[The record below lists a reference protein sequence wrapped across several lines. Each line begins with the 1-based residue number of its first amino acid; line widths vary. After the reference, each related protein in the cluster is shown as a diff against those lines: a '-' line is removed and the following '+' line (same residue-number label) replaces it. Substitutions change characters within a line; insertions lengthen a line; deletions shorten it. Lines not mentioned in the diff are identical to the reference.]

1 MSAATAAARKHHCT
15 IHYTGKVPFNILQE
29 SSIPSNLSLAI
40 NIWIDTEY
48 IKALNYITAKIPGTE
63 ILKVNCAASALFTLG
78 LVNTDEY
85 VIETQHGQVSK
96 YLKRERYG
104 RTSLEILQSVCDR
117 YNPSTTHTY
126 FDLSIRLQPNEA
138 TFRARFIA
146 LCKYFIK
153 PGMGTYIQYGAG
165 TSTHFVSLIH
175 MDDTIYLYDYQQ
187 QYCIPEESIIDIIIK
202 QSMPDSFRLYE
213 GGQLY
218 EGYSYISSDIEIENL
233 YVLFPLTIGD
243 AVYSGAMSQSLIL
256 HRYIEFSNGFHAG
269 SKEIVQVIQE
279 SVNEE
284 LATRFPS
291 GPKSEDFDPEFLMH
305 LAEMVLTE
313 NGIGHEIEPEF
324 SPQITYPEAQLLQ
337 IVDART
343 RHLNADPAAKSAEGA
358 RLFQEDYAASRP
370 MTTWETLRD
379 ILKMDIIDLIKRGVE
394 AAVSKRGHNAPMW
407 RGGGRRLVPRRLESL
422 RLESLRLDSLRL
434 GLTRKERPRPRR
446 RAPPSAG
453 PNPRPS
459 RT

>member
-1 MSAATAAARKHHCT
+1 MSVAAKSGSAAAAAAKNHCAIYYKGT
-15 IHYTGKVPFNILQE
+15 VHFNILQE
-29 SSIPSNLSLAI
+29 STIPPNTALSI

-48 IKALNYITAKIPGTE
+48 IKLLNYITAKIPGTE

-85 VIETQHGQVSK
+85 VIETQQEQVSK
-96 YLKRERYG
+96 YLKKEGYG
-104 RTSLEILQSVCDR
+104 RSSLEIMQAVCNT
-117 YNPSTTHTY
+117 YNPSTSHEY
-126 FDLSIRLQPNEA
+126 IDLSIQLRPNEA

-165 TSTHFVSLIH
+165 KTTHFVSLIH

-187 QYCIPEESIIDIIIK
+187 QYCIPEEGIIDVIIK
-202 QSMPDSFRLYE
+202 QSMPGSFRLVDT
-213 GGQLY
+213 GPVY
-218 EGYSYISSDIEIENL
+218 EGYSYISSDIEIETL
-233 YVLFPLTIGD
+233 YILIPVSNGGPI
-243 AVYSGAMSQSLIL
+243 YSGAMNQSLIL
-256 HRYIEFSNGFHAG
+256 HRYIAFSNGLHAR
-269 SKEIVQVIQE
+269 SRDIIDLIKE
-279 SVNEE
+279 SLNEE
-284 LATRFPS
+284 VAARFPA
-291 GPKSEDFDPEFLMH
+291 GPKSEDFTPEVLMQ
-305 LAEMVLTE
+305 LAEMILTE

-324 SPQITYPEAQLLQ
+324 SPQITYPETQLLQ

-358 RLFQEDYAASRP
+358 RLFQHDYAASRP
-370 MTTWETLRD
+370 MATWDTLRD

-394 AAVSKRGHNAPMW
+394 SAVSKKGHNAPMW
-407 RGGGRRLVPRRLESL
+407 QGGRRLEPL
-422 RLESLRLDSLRL
+422 RLEPLRLEPLRL
-434 GLTRKERPRPRR
+434 GRTRKERPRR

>member
-1 MSAATAAARKHHCT
+1 MSVAAAAAAKKHCT
-15 IHYTGKVPFNILQE
+15 IEYKGTVPFNILQE
-29 SSIPSNLSLAI
+29 SSIPSNLALSI

-48 IKALNYITAKIPGTE
+48 IKLLNYITAKIPGTE

-85 VIETQHGQVSK
+85 VIETQQKQVSK
-96 YLKRERYG
+96 YLKREGYG
-104 RTSLEILQSVCDR
+104 RSSLEIMQAVCDT
-117 YNPSTTHTY
+117 YNPSTIHQY
-126 FDLSIRLQPNEA
+126 VDLSIQLQPNEA

-153 PGMGTYIQYGAG
+153 PGMGTYIQYGADK
-165 TSTHFVSLIH
+165 TTHFVSLIN
-175 MDDTIYLYDYQQ
+175 MDDRIYLYDYQQ
-187 QYCIPEESIIDIIIK
+187 QYCIPEEAIIDVIIK
-202 QSMPDSFRLYE
+202 QSMPGSFRLYQ
-213 GGQLY
+213 GGPVY

-233 YVLFPLTIGD
+233 YILLPLSNGGSI
-243 AVYSGAMSQSLIL
+243 YSGAMNQSLIL
-256 HRYIEFSNGFHAG
+256 HRYIAFSNGLHAR
-269 SKEIVQVIQE
+269 SRDIIDLIKE
-279 SVNEE
+279 SLNEE
-284 LATRFPS
+284 VAARFPA
-291 GPKSEDFDPEFLMH
+291 GPKSENFTPELLMQ
-305 LAEMVLTE
+305 LAEMILTD
-313 NGIGHEIEPEF
+313 NGIGDEIEPEF

-370 MTTWETLRD
+370 MATWETLRD

-394 AAVSKRGHNAPMW
+394 SAVSKKGQNAPMW
-407 RGGGRRLVPRRLESL
+407 QGGRRLEPRRLGP
-422 RLESLRLDSLRL
+422 LRL
-434 GLTRKERPRPRR
+434 GLTRKERPRR